1 LDSPLFFE
9 RTIYWSEGDERAHF
23 EWLDR
28 IDAIKSVVGKG
39 DRLYLEVDAAVFDAS
54 HLRELQ
60 AVYRRYGAD
69 LGQLDKLKVAV
80 NAQD

>member
-1 LDSPLFFE
+1 MDSPLFFE
-9 RTIYWSEGDERAHF
+9 STTYWSAGDERAHF
-23 EWLDR
+23 EWLGR

-39 DRLYLEVDAAVFDAS
+39 DRLYLEVDTGILHAD